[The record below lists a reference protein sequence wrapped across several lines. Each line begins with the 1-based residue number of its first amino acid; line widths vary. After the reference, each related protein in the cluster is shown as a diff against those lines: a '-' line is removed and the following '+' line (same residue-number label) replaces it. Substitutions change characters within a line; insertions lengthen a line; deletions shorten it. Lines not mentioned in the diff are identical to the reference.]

1 MTENYRWEDTDAFVA
16 ACNAF
21 NAIDDAKKELGYRHR
36 LDASIEDVNTL
47 QDLLIQQGYAI
58 QKIKQQ

>member
-1 MTENYRWEDTDAFVA
+1 MENNRWEELEAFIA

-21 NAIDDAKKELGYRHR
+21 NAIDEAKKKLGYKHR

-47 QDLLIQQGYAI
+47 QDLLIEQGYAI
-58 QKIKQQ
+58 QKLQQ